1 MNHMT
6 FSLILA
12 GFADESGH
20 RSAQRRAR
28 FDRQIKA

>member
-6 FSLILA
+6 FSLIVA

-20 RSAQRRAR
+20 RRPRGKHDFQA
-28 FDRQIKA
+28 